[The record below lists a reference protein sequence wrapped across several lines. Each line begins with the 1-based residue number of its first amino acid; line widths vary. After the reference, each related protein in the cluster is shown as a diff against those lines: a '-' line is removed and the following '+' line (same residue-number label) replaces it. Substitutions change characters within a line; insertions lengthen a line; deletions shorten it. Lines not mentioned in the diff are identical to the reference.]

1 MYRPSNAKLES
12 NCVKLIGS
20 DLAIKNCA
28 LPIYPSLYILPKIQL
43 RRIIDLSGERIGL
56 ILEGSCAEDAI
67 NADSARVNSLIDL
80 EKYLFA
86 AASTP

>member
-1 MYRPSNAKLES
+1 MTA
-12 NCVKLIGS
+12 
-20 DLAIKNCA
+20 
-28 LPIYPSLYILPKIQL
+28 
-43 RRIIDLSGERIGL
+43 LSGERIGL
-56 ILEGSCAEDAI
+56 ILEGSWAEDAS

>member
-1 MYRPSNAKLES
+1 M
-12 NCVKLIGS
+12 GF
-20 DLAIKNCA
+20 
-28 LPIYPSLYILPKIQL
+28 
-43 RRIIDLSGERIGL
+43 
-56 ILEGSCAEDAI
+56 ILEGSWAEDAI